1 MKKGD
6 KKKQQ
11 KAFKRRSQSKATRS
25 QQRAVSLIHPVLRHL
40 NQARNYP
47 IENCWVQENW
57 QDSGLAVVC
66 VARRQ
71 PNGNIIFGVY
81 LVDCYC
87 LGVKDAYFNGEI
99 PPAEFQREFL
109 PKIFSSAGTPTNI
122 SPALAH
128 EIVYGG
134 VEYAKQFGFR
144 PHADFKRAQ
153 LVLDPPET
161 HPRTGTV
168 TFGYDGKPLYVSG
181 PHDNPEAI
189 MRQLARVTGEGNFHF
204 MTRLEELPEGLFAE
218 ELDEDDFDDEL
229 EE

>member
-1 MKKGD
+1 V
-6 KKKQQ
+6 
-11 KAFKRRSQSKATRS
+11 TRI
-25 QQRAVSLIHPVLRHL
+25 RWP
-40 NQARNYP
+40 
-47 IENCWVQENW
+47 C
-57 QDSGLAVVC
+57 SG
-66 VARRQ
+66 
-71 PNGNIIFGVY
+71 
-81 LVDCYC
+81 
-87 LGVKDAYFNGEI
+87 LGVKDAYFNVDI
-99 PPAEFQREFL
+99 LPSEFQREFL
-109 PKIFSSAGTPTNI
+109 PKIFSSAGTPTSI
-122 SPALAH
+122 SPDVAH

-153 LVLDPPET
+153 LVLDPPEL

-168 TFGYDGKPLYVSG
+168 TFGKDGKPFYVSG

-204 MTRLEELPEGLFAE
+204 MTRLEELPEDLFVE

>member
-11 KAFKRRSQSKATRS
+11 KVFKRRARKAERS

-40 NQARNYP
+40 DQAHSYP

-99 PPAEFQREFL
+99 PPTTFQREFL
-109 PKIFSSAGTPTNI
+109 PKIFSAAGNPISI

-128 EIVYGG
+128 EIIYGA
-134 VEYAKQFGFR
+134 VEYARQFGFR
-144 PHADFKRAQ
+144 PHADFKRAR
-153 LVLDPPET
+153 LVLDPPDL

-168 TFGYDGKPLYVSG
+168 TFGYKGKPLYISG
-181 PHDNPEAI
+181 PHDDPKAI
-189 MRQLARVTGEGNFHF
+189 LRQLARAAGEGNYNFL
-204 MTRLEELPEGLFAE
+204 MRLEESPEDVFME
-218 ELDEDDFDDEL
+218 ELDEDDFDDEV
-229 EE
+229 E

>member
-6 KKKQQ
+6 KKKQH
-11 KAFKRRSQSKATRS
+11 KALKRRMQSKAIRS

-47 IENCWVQENW
+47 IENCWVQEGW

-71 PNGNIIFGVY
+71 SNGNIIFGVY

-109 PKIFSSAGTPTNI
+109 PKIFSSAGTPVNI
-122 SPALAH
+122 SADLAH

-134 VEYAKQFGFR
+134 VEYARQFGFR
-144 PHADFKRAQ
+144 PHADFRRAQ
-153 LVLDPPET
+153 LVLDPPEL
-161 HPRTGTV
+161 HPRTGAV
-168 TFGYDGKPLYVSG
+168 TFGKDGKPFYVSG
-181 PHDNPEAI
+181 PHDDAEAI

-204 MTRLEELPEGLFAE
+204 MTRLEELPEDLFVE
-218 ELDEDDFDDEL
+218 DLDEEENDWDDE
-229 EE
+229 